1 MIVFENHSW
10 PRMYC
15 WKRFRIAALRKM
27 STPLGY
33 NHCFWKSLRGWMY
46 FWKRFRV
53 AALRE
58 MSTSLSY
65 NLYFWKSS
73 RGSHVLLKT
82 ISHNIIEQHINHSQL
97 QSLFFEN
104 HQGVRMYFWERFRV
118 ASLTKMATPLSYNH
132 CLWDSMRASNVLL
145 KTISHSGIEEHV
157 NPSQL
162 ESLFLKMIQGLACTF
177 ENYFV

>member
-15 WKRFRIAALRKM
+15 WKRFRIAALRNM
-27 STPLGY
+27 STPLRY

-46 FWKRFRV
+46 FRKRFRV

-58 MSTSLSY
+58 MSTPLSY

-73 RGSHVLLKT
+73 RGSHVLLTT
-82 ISHNIIEQHINHSQL
+82 ISHNTIEQHISLSQL

-118 ASLTKMATPLSYNH
+118 ASLRTMLPPLSYNH
-132 CLWDSMRASNVLL
+132 CFWNSMRASHVLL
-145 KTISHSGIEEHV
+145 KTISRSDIEENV
-157 NPSQL
+157 NLSQL
-162 ESLFLKMIQGLACTF
+162 
-177 ENYFV
+177 